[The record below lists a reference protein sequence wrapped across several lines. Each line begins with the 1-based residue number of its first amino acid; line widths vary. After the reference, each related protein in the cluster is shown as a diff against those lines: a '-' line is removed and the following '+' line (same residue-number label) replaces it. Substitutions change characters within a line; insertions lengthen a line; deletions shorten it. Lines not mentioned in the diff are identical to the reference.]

1 MEWIRTALGLVL
13 SGHAGYCVVR
23 VAYRLFRR
31 KGAAG
36 LVFLDNHHGFRDKTS
51 EEHALRNKQYQ
62 RSLQNFECSNC
73 DIVMN

>member
-23 VAYRLFRR
+23 VAYRLVRVFR
-31 KGAAG
+31 
-36 LVFLDNHHGFRDKTS
+36 DNHHGFWDKTS
-51 EEHALRNKQYQ
+51 EEHALGNKQCQ
-62 RSLQNFECSNC
+62 RSLQNSECSNC